1 MAALWVVVALLFLIV
16 GTFAQQAPPAVS
28 EKISL
33 LTLPNAS
40 PYIDRNRL
48 AYGLWLLLREQNLEL
63 RKIRYILVIQVPDGA
78 VARFGKVSISPI
90 LVDHWQ
96 AATLG
101 YYEIWV
107 VGKPDLATY
116 LVKLQAALQHEFK
129 LQQTDAETEALVS
142 RAASLADPPCAP
154 MSESIVRD
162 SNAREKGAPQ

>member
-1 MAALWVVVALLFLIV
+1 MAALRVVVALLFLIV

-28 EKISL
+28 EKITL

-40 PYIDRNRL
+40 RHVDRDRL
-48 AYGLWLLLREQNLEL
+48 AYGYWLLAREQNLDL
-63 RKIRYILVIQVPDGA
+63 TNSPHIIVIQIPESA
-78 VARFGKVSISPI
+78 AASFGSLSRSPI
-90 LVDHWQ
+90 LVDQWEG
-96 AATLG
+96 ARVP
-101 YYEIWV
+101 YYQVWV
-107 VGKPDLATY
+107 VGEPALVDY

-162 SNAREKGAPQ
+162 SNARKKGTPQ